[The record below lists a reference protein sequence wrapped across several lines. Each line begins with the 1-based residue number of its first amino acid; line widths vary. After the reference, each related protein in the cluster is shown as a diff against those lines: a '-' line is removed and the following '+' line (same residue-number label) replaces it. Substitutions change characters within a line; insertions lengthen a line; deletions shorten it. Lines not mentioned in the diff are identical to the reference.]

1 MNHPNKPNSSQEEI
15 HLLDYLLVLAKRSR
29 QIVFTT
35 IGITVFTYL
44 FLLLFVPVQYTATA
58 RLMPPQ
64 SSLTLSGQLLEGL
77 GLSSLPGGARGLGGL
92 AAGLLGIKNPGDI
105 YVGILS
111 GDTIADRMIARFNLQ
126 KLYDQRYLED
136 TRKKLR
142 KNTVLQA
149 QEDGLILIEVT
160 DTDPKRAAEMANAYV
175 EELDKLLQEIALREA
190 KNQLAFLEQERAQ
203 ALANLSKA
211 EEQMRAFS
219 EKSGVIQLDA
229 QVGRMISYVAT
240 LRAEIDAKEVQIQV
254 LKKQATPFNFEVI
267 RLETEVNSL
276 KEKLREAERQM
287 DQACVGEVCLPTSKV
302 PGLGLEYLRLLRE
315 VKYQN
320 TLYEVLCKMVELAR
334 LDTAK
339 NVAVAR
345 VQLLDPATPPERK
358 SKPQRVLTS
367 LIVGFA
373 TFTLLIIA
381 AFLREYW
388 ERASRDEYSAAR
400 LVQLRGYLSEWKM
413 SLRRFFPHKNS
424 KS

>member
-1 MNHPNKPNSSQEEI
+1 MEKRKKEDSFREEI
-15 HLLDYLLVLAKRSR
+15 HLLDYLLILAKRSR
-29 QIVFTT
+29 LIVLTT
-35 IGITVFTYL
+35 LGIMVLTYL
-44 FLLLFVPVQYTATA
+44 FLFLFVPVQYTATA
-58 RLMPPQ
+58 RLLPPQ
-64 SSLTLSGQLLEGL
+64 QSLTLSGQLLEGL
-77 GLSSLPGGARGLGGL
+77 GLSSLPGVARGLGGL

-111 GDTIADRMIARFNLQ
+111 GDNIADRMISRFNLRE
-126 KLYDQRYLED
+126 LYEKRYLED

-149 QEDGLILIEVT
+149 QEDGLLLIEVT
-160 DTDPKRAAEMANAYV
+160 DTDPKRAAEMANAYG

-190 KNQLAFLEQERAQ
+190 RNQLNFLEQERAQ
-203 ALANLSKA
+203 ALANLNKA
-211 EEQMRAFS
+211 EEEMRTFS

-229 QVGRMISYVAT
+229 QVSRMISYVAT

-276 KEKLREAERQM
+276 KEKLREAERQV
-287 DQACVGEVCLPTSKV
+287 DQACLGEVCLPTSKV

-315 VKYQN
+315 AKYRH

-339 NVAVAR
+339 NIAVAR
-345 VQLLDPATPPERK
+345 VQFVDQATPPERK
-358 SKPQRVLTS
+358 SKPQRVWTS

-373 TFTLLIIA
+373 TFVLLIFA
-381 AFLREYW
+381 AFFREFW
-388 ERASRDEYSAAR
+388 ERSCQEEHSAAR
-400 LVQLRGYLSEWKM
+400 LQQLRIYLSEWKM
-413 SLRRFFPHKNS
+413 LFLKLRSVFKTS
-424 KS
+424 